1 MSFTSKF
8 YVQSVYLNML
18 APSEQSQFA
27 YSSLKPI
34 RDNIENLMASPTI
47 TTIPIDSDKDGLVD
61 SFNISMRIK
70 KPLPNLALNQLN
82 VLMAF
87 DLEISDIVKMRM
99 EGIGAVNVNAMA
111 SKSLSAS
118 KIIT

>member
-1 MSFTSKF
+1 
-8 YVQSVYLNML
+8 
-18 APSEQSQFA
+18 
-27 YSSLKPI
+27 
-34 RDNIENLMASPTI
+34 
-47 TTIPIDSDKDGLVD
+47 
-61 SFNISMRIK
+61 
-70 KPLPNLALNQLN
+70 
-82 VLMAF
+82 MAF